1 MAVRSYEEI
10 MEMIRTRI
18 GEDSSDEAIALIED
32 ISDTLQCGDS
42 EKVKQLTEEKEELDR
57 TWRERYKARF
67 FGGSD
72 TDPVENLQKTVIET
86 EPESEVVKIFES
98 ED

>member
-10 MEMIRTRI
+10 MEMIKTRI
-18 GEDSSDEAIALIED
+18 GEDTSDDALALIED
-32 ISDTLQCGDS
+32 VSDTLKSGNAD
-42 EKVKQLTEEKEELDR
+42 KVQQLTAEKEELDR

-72 TDPVENLQKTVIET
+72 PDQKLLES
-86 EPESEVVKIFES
+86 EPEIEPEKDEVVKIFES
-98 ED
+98 EE

>member
-10 MEMIRTRI
+10 MEMIRKRI

-32 ISDTLQCGDS
+32 LSDTLQSGNADM
-42 EKVKQLTEEKEELDR
+42 VKQLTAEKEELDK

-72 TDPVENLQKTVIET
+72 TNPVENLQETVIEP

>member
-1 MAVRSYEEI
+1 MAVRTYEEI
-10 MEMIRTRI
+10 MEMIRKRI

-32 ISDTLQCGDS
+32 LSDTLQSGNADM
-42 EKVKQLTEEKEELDR
+42 VKQLTAEKEELDK

-72 TDPVENLQKTVIET
+72 KDPVENLQETVIET
-86 EPESEVVKIFES
+86 EPESEVVKSFES

>member
-1 MAVRSYEEI
+1 MSVRSYEEI

-32 ISDTLQCGDS
+32 ISDTLQSGNADM
-42 EKVKQLTEEKEELDR
+42 VKQLIAEKEELDK

-72 TDPVENLQKTVIET
+72 TDPVENLQESDIET

>member
-32 ISDTLQCGDS
+32 ISDTLQSGNADM
-42 EKVKQLTEEKEELDR
+42 VKQLIAEKEELDK

-72 TDPVENLQKTVIET
+72 ADPVENLQESDIET